1 MNLQELATVLHHK
14 IPLKIFI
21 YNNGGYLTI
30 KQTQQ
35 LGFGNRIMG
44 ADHKSGLSFPNY
56 KDIARAHKISYVKI
70 SNTKSLKSKIIKV
83 IKSNEAVI
91 CELIMDPNQDQKPK
105 AINRRINNKSVPT
118 ELEDMYP
125 FLDKE
130 ELIEN
135 TYNNYLKTIKKRK
148 IK

>member
-14 IPLKIFI
+14 IPVKIFI

-44 ADHKSGLSFPNY
+44 SDYKSGLSFPNY
-56 KDIARAHKISYVKI
+56 KDIARAHKIKYIKI
-70 SNTKSLKSKIIKV
+70 SNNKFLESKIEKTVKYKGPI
-83 IKSNEAVI
+83 I
-91 CELIMDPNQDQKPK
+91 CELMMDPEQDQKPK
-105 AINRRINNKSVPT
+105 AINRRINNKSIPT
-118 ELEDMYP
+118 ELEDMHP

-130 ELIEN
+130 DLIKN
-135 TYNNYLKTIKKRK
+135 TYESFLKTIKKRK